1 MTFRQPHVLF
11 LSVSSGGHDSVSV
24 VSLQGDLD
32 FCVSAALQAYFSG
45 ISLQTSLRT
54 VADLTDLDYLD
65 CACLAVLVRLCQD
78 IRSRGGSFALAGPV
92 GEVHR
97 ILAVTGLL
105 TWFDVHDT
113 LAGAVLFTGLQRSAD
128 RGIPPGRDAATATVP
143 PVRVPAGRLAA
154 RRGR

>member
-78 IRSRGGSFALAGPV
+78 IRSRG
-92 GEVHR
+92 
-97 ILAVTGLL
+97 
-105 TWFDVHDT
+105 
-113 LAGAVLFTGLQRSAD
+113 RSA
-128 RGIPPGRDAATATVP
+128 RCTGSLPS
-143 PVRVPAGRLAA
+143 PAC
-154 RRGR
+154 